1 MKRRLATLTAVMITV
16 LLTVVACGNADK
28 HSAPSNTF
36 RLPSEASSTA
46 EGTPAA
52 HNADDV
58 TFAQRMIAHHQQA
71 IQMSDT
77 ILGKQ
82 GIDSRVIDLA
92 NKIKAAQ
99 GPEIQQMQSWLS
111 QWTQQTTAT
120 TTPSSTPTSTMP
132 GMPGH
137 AGMPGMPGMPGM
149 EGMMSEQDMQALQ
162 SAQGLE
168 ASKLF
173 LTQMIQHHQGAIT
186 MAQNE
191 IHSGQ
196 YTPAIT
202 LAQSIVANQQHEID
216 TMQTILKSL

>member
-58 TFAQRMIAHHQQA
+58 TFAQRMISHHQQA

-120 TTPSSTPTSTMP
+120 TTPSSTPTST
-132 GMPGH
+132 
-137 AGMPGMPGMPGM
+137 MPGMPGMPGM